1 MKLYHSPTSP
11 FVRKVMAC
19 AIMHGLDAQITLAP
33 TDAHASPDDL
43 VVDNPLSR
51 VPCLVTDDGFA
62 LYDSPVICEYLDEIS
77 QDIPMLPP
85 KGALRWRA
93 LKLQALGDGMMDA
106 AVVRLLESRRPRDA
120 ARETLM
126 ARQTAIVARCLDHLE
141 ADVPATH
148 PDLGTLTVACA
159 LGYLDLRFAADAW
172 REGRPGLA
180 AWFEAISALPALIRT
195 APPRA

>member
-19 AIMHGLDAQITLAP
+19 AIMHGLDGQIALVP
-33 TDAHASPDDL
+33 TNAHASPDEL
-43 VVDNPLSR
+43 VADNPLSR

-106 AVVRLLESRRPRDA
+106 AVGRLLESRKPADA
-120 ARETLM
+120 ARETFI
-126 ARQTAIVARCLDHLE
+126 ARQKGIVARCLDNLE
-141 ADVPATH
+141 ADVPSAH
-148 PDLGTLTVACA
+148 PDLGTLTIACA
-159 LGYLDLRFAADAW
+159 LGYLDLRFAGDAW
-172 REGRPGLA
+172 RDGHPKLA
-180 AWFEAISALPALIRT
+180 AWFERISELPALART
-195 APPRA
+195 APPPA

>member
-19 AIMHGLDAQITLAP
+19 AIMHGLDRQITLVA
-33 TDAHASPDDL
+33 TDAHASPADL
-43 VVDNPLSR
+43 VADNPLSK

-85 KGALRWRA
+85 KGAMRWRA

-106 AVVRLLESRRPRDA
+106 AVARLLDSRRPSDP
-120 ARETLM
+120 AREAAM
-126 ARQTAIVARCLDHLE
+126 ARQKAIVERCLDRLE
-141 ADVPATH
+141 AEVPAVH
-148 PDLGTLTVACA
+148 PDLGTLTLACA
-159 LGYLDLRFAADAW
+159 LGYLDLRFAADSW
-172 REGRPGLA
+172 REGRPMLA
-180 AWFEAISALPALIRT
+180 AWFDRMSEIEALART
-195 APPRA
+195 APPRG

>member
-1 MKLYHSPTSP
+1 MKLHHSPTSP

-19 AIMHGLDAQITLAP
+19 AIMHGLDAQITLVP
-33 TDAHASPDDL
+33 TDAHASPADL
-43 VVDNPLSR
+43 VADNPLSR

-93 LKLQALGDGMMDA
+93 LRLQALGDGMMDA
-106 AVVRLLESRRPRDA
+106 AVAGLLEGRRPADP
-120 ARETLM
+120 ARQAVM
-126 ARQTAIVARCLDHLE
+126 ARQKGIVARCLDRLE
-141 ADVPATH
+141 AEVPAVH

-172 REGRPGLA
+172 REGRPKLA
-180 AWFEAISALPALIRT
+180 AWFATMSELPALART
-195 APPRA
+195 APPAA

>member
-19 AIMHGLDAQITLAP
+19 AIMHGLDAQIALVP
-33 TDAHASPDDL
+33 TNAHASPDEL
-43 VVDNPLSR
+43 TADNPLSR
-51 VPCLVTDDGFA
+51 VPCLVTEDGFA

-85 KGALRWRA
+85 KGAGRWRA

-106 AVVRLLESRRPRDA
+106 AVGRLLESRRPSDA
-120 ARETLM
+120 ARETFI
-126 ARQTAIVARCLDHLE
+126 ARQKGIVARCLDHLE

-148 PDLGTLTVACA
+148 PDLGTLTIACA
-159 LGYLDLRFAADAW
+159 LGYLDLRFADDAW
-172 REGRPGLA
+172 RDAHPKLA
-180 AWFEAISALPALIRT
+180 AWFEKISELPALART
-195 APPRA
+195 APPAA

>member
-19 AIMHGLDAQITLAP
+19 AIMHGLDGQITLVP
-33 TDAHASPDDL
+33 TDAHVSPADL
-43 VVDNPLSR
+43 VADNPLSK
-51 VPCLVTDDGFA
+51 VPCLVTNDGFA

-106 AVVRLLESRRPRDA
+106 AVARLLESRRCPEPERTA
-120 ARETLM
+120 VMT
-126 ARQTAIVARCLDHLE
+126 RQGEIVARCLDQLE

-172 REGRPGLA
+172 RTGRPDLA
-180 AWFEAISALPALIRT
+180 AWFETMSEVPALART
-195 APPRA
+195 APRG

>member
-19 AIMHGLDAQITLAP
+19 AIMHGLDAQITLVP
-33 TDAHASPDDL
+33 TNAHVSPDEL
-43 VVDNPLSR
+43 TADNPLSR

-106 AVVRLLESRRPRDA
+106 AVGRLLESRKPADA
-120 ARETLM
+120 ARETYI
-126 ARQTAIVARCLDHLE
+126 ARQKGIVARCLDHLE
-141 ADVPATH
+141 ADVPSAH
-148 PDLGTLTVACA
+148 PDLGTLTIACA
-159 LGYLDLRFAADAW
+159 LGYLDLRFADDAW
-172 REGRPGLA
+172 RDGHAKLA
-180 AWFEAISALPALIRT
+180 AWFERISELPALSRT
-195 APPRA
+195 APPVA

>member
-19 AIMHGLDAQITLAP
+19 AIMHGLDAQITLVP
-33 TDAHASPDDL
+33 TDAHASPAGL
-43 VVDNPLSR
+43 VADNPLSR
-51 VPCLVTDDGFA
+51 VPCLVTDDGLA

-77 QDIPMLPP
+77 PDIPMLPP
-85 KGALRWRA
+85 KGAQRWRA

-106 AVVRLLESRRPRDA
+106 AVARLLESRRPADP
-120 ARETLM
+120 ARETFI
-126 ARQTAIVARCLDHLE
+126 ARQAGIVARCLDHLE

-148 PDLGTLTVACA
+148 PDLGTLTLACA

-172 REGRPGLA
+172 REGRPRLA
-180 AWFEAISALPALIRT
+180 AWFEAISALPALART
-195 APPRA
+195 RPPGA

>member
-19 AIMHGLDAQITLAP
+19 AIMHGLDAQITLVP
-33 TDAHASPDDL
+33 TNAHASPGDL
-43 VVDNPLSR
+43 VADNPLSR

-77 QDIPMLPP
+77 QDIPMLPA
-85 KGALRWRA
+85 KGAARWRT
-93 LKLQALGDGMMDA
+93 LRLQALGDGMMDA
-106 AVVRLLESRRPRDA
+106 AVGRLLEGRKPADA
-120 ARETLM
+120 AREAFI
-126 ARQTAIVARCLDHLE
+126 ARQQAILARCLDQLE

-148 PDLGTLTVACA
+148 PDLGTLTLACA

-172 REGRPGLA
+172 RTNRPHLA
-180 AWFEAISALPALIRT
+180 AWFEAISALPALART
-195 APPRA
+195 APPPA

>member
-19 AIMHGLDAQITLAP
+19 AIMHGLDGQITLVA
-33 TDAHASPDDL
+33 TDAHASPDAL
-43 VVDNPLSR
+43 VADNPLSR
-51 VPCLVTDDGFA
+51 VPCLVTDDGLA
-62 LYDSPVICEYLDEIS
+62 LFDSPVICEYFDEIS

-85 KGALRWRA
+85 KGAQRWRA
-93 LKLQALGDGMMDA
+93 LKLQALGDGMMDS
-106 AVVRLLESRRPRDA
+106 AVARLLEGRRPSDA
-120 ARETLM
+120 ARETFIG
-126 ARQTAIVARCLDHLE
+126 RQKAILARCLDQLE

-148 PDLGTLTVACA
+148 PDLGTLTLACA

-180 AWFEAISALPALIRT
+180 AWFEAMSALPALVRT
-195 APPRA
+195 APPVV

>member
-19 AIMHGLDAQITLAP
+19 AIMHGLDAQITLVP
-33 TDAHASPDDL
+33 TNAHASPDEL
-43 VVDNPLSR
+43 TADNPLSR

-106 AVVRLLESRRPRDA
+106 AVGRLLESRKPSDA
-120 ARETLM
+120 ARETYI
-126 ARQTAIVARCLDHLE
+126 ARQKGIVARCLDHLE
-141 ADVPATH
+141 ADVPSAH
-148 PDLGTLTVACA
+148 PDLGTLTIACA
-159 LGYLDLRFAADAW
+159 LGYLDLRFAGDAW
-172 REGRPGLA
+172 HDGHPKLA
-180 AWFEAISALPALIRT
+180 AWFGKISELPALSRT
-195 APPRA
+195 APPAA

>member
-19 AIMHGLDAQITLAP
+19 AIMHGLDAQITLVP
-33 TDAHASPDDL
+33 TNAHASPAGL
-43 VVDNPLSR
+43 VADNPLSR

-77 QDIPMLPP
+77 PDIPMLPP

-106 AVVRLLESRRPRDA
+106 AVARLLEGRKPADA
-120 ARETLM
+120 ARETFI
-126 ARQTAIVARCLDHLE
+126 ARQAGIVSRCLDHLE
-141 ADVPATH
+141 ADVPANH
-148 PDLGTLTVACA
+148 PDLGTLTLACA

-172 REGRPGLA
+172 REGRPRLA
-180 AWFEAISALPALIRT
+180 AWFEAISALPALART
-195 APPRA
+195 APPMG

>member
-19 AIMHGLDAQITLAP
+19 AIMHGLDAQITLVP
-33 TDAHASPDDL
+33 TNAHASPDDL
-43 VVDNPLSR
+43 VADNPLSR

-62 LYDSPVICEYLDEIS
+62 LYDSPVICEYLDEVS

-106 AVVRLLESRRPRDA
+106 AVGRLLESRKPSDA
-120 ARETLM
+120 ARETYI
-126 ARQTAIVARCLDHLE
+126 ARQKGIVARCLDHLE
-141 ADVPATH
+141 ADVPLAH
-148 PDLGTLTVACA
+148 PDLGALTIACA
-159 LGYLDLRFAADAW
+159 LGYLDLRFAEDTWRDAH
-172 REGRPGLA
+172 PKLA
-180 AWFEAISALPALIRT
+180 AWFAKISELPALART
-195 APPRA
+195 APPAA